1 MTILKCAYVVI
12 VYSNIDVPG
21 NAVSSYELE
30 WPAVSTFDRIE
41 HLIHKSI
48 GVTMGNMP
56 LRDTGQG
63 NRQVVVSYYNPQ
75 MSYRWLQN
83 FGSLGNQKLASF

>member
-1 MTILKCAYVVI
+1 MNGEADNSRIYV
-12 VYSNIDVPG
+12 YMHL
-21 NAVSSYELE
+21 AFKE
-30 WPAVSTFDRIE
+30 
-41 HLIHKSI
+41 LIHKSI

-75 MSYRWLQN
+75 LSYRWLQN